1 MNGWTFGSRVDPWLI
16 AVSCDDAIGF
26 IKNGAIILNG
36 NVGIEVILCDVVVP
50 GGGQAKAPPLPVD
63 GEAPGI
69 VVCIMSQ

>member
-1 MNGWTFGSRVDPWLI
+1 MNGWTFGSSVDPWLI